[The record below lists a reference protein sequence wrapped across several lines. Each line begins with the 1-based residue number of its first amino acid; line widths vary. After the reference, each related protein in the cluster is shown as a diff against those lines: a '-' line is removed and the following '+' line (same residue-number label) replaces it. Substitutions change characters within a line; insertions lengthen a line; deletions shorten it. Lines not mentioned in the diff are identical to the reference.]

1 MSKRIDVAEV
11 IRRVGEGAQL
21 VDVLPTSIF
30 RDEHIPGAV
39 NIPLSSLDPADGLL
53 VDKARPTVVYCFDQ
67 H

>member
-11 IRRVGEGAQL
+11 IRRVSEGAQL

-39 NIPLSSLDPADGLL
+39 NIPLSSLDPADGLP